1 MVSEKKSPNGDKNP
15 LEGIKKPLESCRVY
29 VTMAKAWYCGHRLY
43 LNGALS
49 MSCTSQLATTWR
61 CSLDNWPGVVWCSL
75 GSPKKSGLS
84 LPGPT
89 VNWSLA
95 VDCLFGAYS
104 DLQGSNPIRV
114 NQHGLSL
121 DVAVGLHGLSNVC
134 TMILAICKKAHQWFR
149 DPNKR
154 KLQWL

>member
-75 GSPKKSGLS
+75 GSPKKIRTESARTYGKLVIGGGLPVRS
-84 LPGPT
+84 L
-89 VNWSLA
+89 L
-95 VDCLFGAYS
+95 
-104 DLQGSNPIRV
+104 
-114 NQHGLSL
+114 
-121 DVAVGLHGLSNVC
+121 
-134 TMILAICKKAHQWFR
+134 
-149 DPNKR
+149 
-154 KLQWL
+154 